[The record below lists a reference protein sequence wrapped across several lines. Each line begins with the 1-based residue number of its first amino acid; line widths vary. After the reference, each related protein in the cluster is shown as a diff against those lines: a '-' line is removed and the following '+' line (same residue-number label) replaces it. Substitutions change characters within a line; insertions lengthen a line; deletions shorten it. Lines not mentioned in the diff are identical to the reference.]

1 MKQITD
7 KMRQMKLLGMLR
19 AFQLTHESGKNE
31 QLTADEMVSHLVE
44 TEWDDRHNRKLE
56 RASTAA
62 RFRYKASI
70 EQLDFDDN
78 RIDKNQIL
86 RLADCDFVKRKEV
99 LAVIGSTGVGKSYL
113 VSALGLQACSLGYR
127 VLYQHSTK
135 LFGRMKIA
143 KADGTYLKELAKIE
157 RQHLLIIDDFGIQPL
172 DAQSRSTL
180 MDIFEDRYEK
190 ASTII
195 TSQVPISKW
204 HDVIGEQTIA
214 DAILDR
220 IVHHAHRIEM
230 KGESLRK
237 KKRPLKSEEIELE
250 NLKN

>member
-1 MKQITD
+1 MKQIAD
-7 KMRQMKLLGMLR
+7 KMRHMKLLGMLR
-19 AFQLTHESGKNE
+19 AFLLTHESGKNE
-31 QLTADEMVSHLVE
+31 KFTADEMIAHLID
-44 TEWDDRHNRKLE
+44 TEWDERYNRKLE
-56 RASTAA
+56 RSAA
-62 RFRYKASI
+62 NAKFRYKASI
-70 EQLDFDDN
+70 EQIDFEDN
-78 RIDKNQIL
+78 RLDKNQIL

-99 LAVIGSTGVGKSYL
+99 IAILGSTGVGKSYL
-113 VSALGLQACSLGYR
+113 ASALGLQACSLGYR

-143 KADGTYLKELAKIE
+143 KADGTYLRELAKIE
-157 RQHLLIIDDFGIQPL
+157 KQHLLIIDDFGIQPL

-180 MDIFEDRYEK
+180 MEIIEDRHEK
-190 ASTII
+190 AATII

-204 HDVIGEQTIA
+204 HETIGEQTIA

-237 KKRPLKSEEIELE
+237 KKKPLKSDEIELE

>member
-1 MKQITD
+1 MKQIAD

-31 QLTADEMVSHLVE
+31 QLTADEMVSHLVD

-70 EQLDFDDN
+70 EQLDFEDN

-195 TSQVPISKW
+195 TSQIPISKW

-220 IVHHAHRIEM
+220 IVHNAHRIEM

-237 KKRPLKSEEIELE
+237 KKRPLKSEEIKLE
-250 NLKN
+250 N

>member
-1 MKQITD
+1 MKQIAD

-31 QLTADEMVSHLVE
+31 QLTADEMVSHLVD

-70 EQLDFDDN
+70 EQLDFEDN

-113 VSALGLQACSLGYR
+113 VSALGLQACALGYR

-172 DAQSRSTL
+172 DAQSRATL

-195 TSQVPISKW
+195 TSQIPISKW

-220 IVHHAHRIEM
+220 IVHNAHRIEM

-237 KKRPLKSEEIELE
+237 KKRPFNSEEIKLE
-250 NLKN
+250 NLIN